1 MAMGFLVCFA
11 ISLAG
16 SSVSQDAAKKTA
28 NPARSAVL
36 REEEAYRLG
45 VEAYVYGF
53 PAVEMYRLRYNFAFN
68 PVNQN
73 RTPLNRFRHRREL
86 IDHTYTAVVSP
97 NSDTLYSAAWL
108 DLAREPMVFKVPE
121 SAGRYYVFQ
130 FLDFYTNNFVCI
142 GTRTGGPKTGTFAI
156 VGPNWK
162 GSLEGLQRID
172 APTNAVLMIGR
183 MLVDQKHDLADV
195 HHFQD
200 QCILTSLE
208 TWRQNGH
215 AAVRVERTWPSFD
228 PSKPLRFFEFL
239 NIALTENPPPD
250 RDSALLGRFVPIG
263 IGPDRRFEIDKL
275 DPATRKGLLRAI
287 ESGKQLVAAQPA
299 AGTYVRGWYLPA
311 KQIGEFGHDYL
322 FRAQVAARWIFAL
335 VPQEAVYVIGEKD
348 DQGQAL
354 VGSNHYRLRIEKGQL
369 PPTNAFWS
377 ITMYRMPDR
386 LLASNP
392 IKRYSISDRTPG
404 LQFGSDGSLEIHIQ
418 HDAPDK
424 SKLSNWLPSPS
435 GEFNLILR
443 AYLPPKEIG
452 EGTWKVP
459 ALKRVG

>member
-1 MAMGFLVCFA
+1 MNFFICFVTGL
-11 ISLAG
+11 SLAG
-16 SSVSQDAAKKTA
+16 AGVLQDAAKHRA
-28 NPARSAVL
+28 DPASPPPL

-45 VEAYVYGF
+45 VEAYIYGF

-108 DLAREPMVFKVPE
+108 DLAQEPMVLHVPK

-130 FLDFYTNNFVCI
+130 FLDFYTNNFACI
-142 GTRTGGPKTGTFAI
+142 GTSTVGAKEGTFAI
-156 VGPNWK
+156 VGPKWK
-162 GSLEGLQRID
+162 GSVDNLQRID

-195 HHFQD
+195 HRFQD
-200 QCILTSLE
+200 QCTLTSLA
-208 TWRQNGH
+208 TWCRKTQ
-215 AAVRVERTWPSFD
+215 AALPLEKTWPAFD
-228 PSKPLRFFEFL
+228 RSSPLCFFEFL
-239 NIALTENPPPD
+239 NLALTENPPPD
-250 RDSALLGRFVPIG
+250 RDTGLLSRLAVIGVGPGRGFDIA
-263 IGPDRRFEIDKL
+263 KL
-275 DPATRKGLLRAI
+275 DRPTRNGLLKAV
-287 ESGKQLVAAQPA
+287 EAGKQVVAADPA
-299 AGTYVRGWYLPA
+299 GGTHVRGWYLPA
-311 KQIGEFGHDYL
+311 KEIGDFGADYL
-322 FRAQVAARWIFAL
+322 FRAKVAARWIFAL

-348 DQGQAL
+348 DQAQTL
-354 VGSNHYRLRIEKGQL
+354 VGKNRYLLRFEKGQL
-369 PPTNAFWS
+369 PPANAFWS

-392 IKRYSISDRTPG
+392 IKRYTISDRTPG
-404 LQFGSDGSLEIHIQ
+404 LKFGSDGSLEIHIQ
-418 HDAPDK
+418 HATPDPDRA
-424 SKLSNWLPSPS
+424 SNWLPSPA

-443 AYLPPKEIG
+443 VYLPKEAPDA
-452 EGTWKVP
+452 TWKFP